1 MRRIRVNVQNIMTN
15 VINSKRNDVNIMM
28 IKNVFTKKKMK
39 RFETNIDIG
48 NDSWRVVTV
57 CRKSCKHN
65 PIGVVTS
72 IHKRFTLAIRRAWSF
87 SYFGPRWFLDKYYVK
102 LRKCF
107 KYSVCDE
114 GVLANVL

>member
-1 MRRIRVNVQNIMTN
+1 MRRIRINVQNIVTN
-15 VINSKRNDVNIMM
+15 VINSKRNDVNITM
-28 IKNVFTKKKMK
+28 IKNVFTKKKTK
-39 RFETNIDIG
+39 RFEMNIDIG

-72 IHKRFTLAIRRAWSF
+72 THKRFALAIQRAQGF
-87 SYFGPRWFLDKYYVK
+87 SYFGPRWFLDKYYVE

-107 KYSVCDE
+107 EYSVCDE